1 MMMILQSTGSME
13 KVLRSNHPQ
22 IYPHTHTPAV
32 MKGENEGR
40 KKLKGNF
47 QPLMPRSI
55 PMTAT
60 SILMTSFFAS
70 FTTFT
75 MMMMV
80 RKQDN
85 QQN

>member
-1 MMMILQSTGSME
+1 
-13 KVLRSNHPQ
+13 
-22 IYPHTHTPAV
+22 

-40 KKLKGNF
+40 EKLKGNF
-47 QPLMPRSI
+47 QPLTPRSI
-55 PMTAT
+55 PMTTT